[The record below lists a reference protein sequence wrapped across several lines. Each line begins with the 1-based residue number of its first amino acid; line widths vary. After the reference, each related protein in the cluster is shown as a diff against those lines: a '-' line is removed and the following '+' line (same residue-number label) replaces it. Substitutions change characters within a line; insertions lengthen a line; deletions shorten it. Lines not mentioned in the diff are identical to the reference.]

1 MSNIFKPDVNHKI
14 NNNKKVFYSSLTEE
28 PNIRKS
34 EKEISLQELLSD
46 RYLFNKTVKIIT
58 KDNEIVGNIAGK
70 VSDRLITMDGYHVK
84 ISEIEKIILQ
94 K

>member
-1 MSNIFKPDVNHKI
+1 MSNIFKPDVDHKI
-14 NNNKKVFYSSLTEE
+14 NNNKKVFYSSINEE
-28 PNIRKS
+28 VEIKKS

-58 KDNEIVGNIAGK
+58 KDNEIVGNVAGK

-84 ISEIEKIILQ
+84 ISDIEKIILQ